1 MDVEKLKSLTT
12 IGFFVAVALVLLFV
26 FVIRKLKEKLEVK
39 PIKEPDDVFYLN
51 LKSALEKQ
59 QALNQEVK
67 LREEFQKAILDN
79 ISVGVAVF
87 DKFKKIRNANRFFEN
102 LFGLKD
108 GYQGKTLIDL
118 NFPQKFHQFVK
129 SLNFS
134 MLLKPFE
141 TEITDGD
148 KTYQVR
154 VSKIDYYRGIE
165 GFLLLVNDITELEN
179 AKKRLEVKNRLEY
192 IGEMST
198 NMAHEFKNSLT
209 TVKGYAQMISA
220 KAEGNEYSRIKNFA
234 DKMIR
239 EIDTINEV
247 VNKFLLYAKPLSLN
261 EEEIDAMDFLSEL
274 RESFSR
280 FEFIEYSVNPEY
292 LKFKGDK
299 ILLRQCVSN
308 LILNAVESAGQSEN
322 PKVKVSVNKENSSV
336 VISVKDNGKGI
347 KQEDLSKI
355 FIPFFT
361 TKKSGTGLGLAICE
375 KIVARHNGTI
385 EVHSEENKGT
395 EVIIRL

>member
-1 MDVEKLKSLTT
+1 MDIERLKSVAT
-12 IGFFVAVALVLLFV
+12 IGFIVAAVLVILFV
-26 FVIRKLKEKLEVK
+26 FVIRKLKEKLQVK
-39 PIKEPDDVFYLN
+39 PIKEPDDAFYLN

-59 QALNQEVK
+59 QALNREVK

-102 LFGLKD
+102 LFGLKGD
-108 GYQGKTLIDL
+108 YVGKTLIDL
-118 NFPQKFHQFVK
+118 NFPEKFHLFVK

-134 MLLKPFE
+134 MLFKPFE
-141 TEITDGD
+141 TEIKDGD

-165 GFLLLVNDITELEN
+165 GFLLLVNDITELET

-192 IGEMST
+192 IGEMSA

-220 KAEGNEYSRIKNFA
+220 KAENESNEKIKGFA
-234 DKMIR
+234 EKMIK
-239 EIDTINEV
+239 EIETINEV

-261 EEEIDAMDFLSEL
+261 EEEIDAKEFCREL
-274 RESFSR
+274 GETFSR
-280 FEFIEYSVNPEY
+280 FGFLEFSIKPQHI
-292 LKFKGDK
+292 KFQGDK
-299 ILLRQCVSN
+299 ILLRQCLSN
-308 LILNAVESAGQSEN
+308 LILNAVESVEN
-322 PKVKVSVNKENSSV
+322 TESPKVKVSVTQENSSV

-347 KQEDLSKI
+347 KKEDLSKI

-361 TKKSGTGLGLAICE
+361 TKKNGTGLGLAICE
-375 KIVARHNGTI
+375 KIVARHNGTL
-385 EVHSEENKGT
+385 EVISEENKGT